1 MCIILCEA
9 KEGRNLSFGSGLM
22 QLHNHYSVCLYNRGQ
37 FTSVADPGEGNK
49 DFEGKA
55 VDEYGRKFSY
65 KCPVP
70 ECPRSISKA
79 KPVGFKEW
87 AIHAGVTHHLV
98 EKVMEEEA
106 VKTPAMKEVLAEVA
120 RVRAE
125 AGWCWTTYRCPS
137 EKRSTTASSAPA
149 KTRMG

>member
-1 MCIILCEA
+1 MHNCLLCEA

-37 FTSVADPGEGNK
+37 FTSIADPGEGNK

-79 KPVGFKEW
+79 KPMFQGVGHPRWRHSSPGGEGDGGGGCEDSG
-87 AIHAGVTHHLV
+87 HERGVGRGG
-98 EKVMEEEA
+98 EG
-106 VKTPAMKEVLAEVA
+106 P
-120 RVRAE
+120 
-125 AGWCWTTYRCPS
+125 C
-137 EKRSTTASSAPA
+137 
-149 KTRMG
+149 